1 MDRAPAS
8 RSALPFQL
16 VGVALF
22 LFIPVVLYLF
32 VRHPEPLGASL
43 VAGVALMLG
52 HRFLARPYFLR
63 ARETK
68 CIWCNRAG
76 APEGFAERIDVDS
89 PGGPVR
95 FAACAGHGERAR
107 RFFVWA
113 DRLRLPLRLGIGV
126 PLLLLLGALAATA
139 AGRLAPVREATELFR
154 LTIGLTVNLGA
165 LGPFVAAAPGTP
177 RAAFPLHNFSL
188 LGVAAILWIFRLVG
202 IWWIAAAGAYWLG
215 RLAG

>member
-1 MDRAPAS
+1 MARVPAA
-8 RSALPFQL
+8 RTALPFQL
-16 VGVALF
+16 FGVALF

-32 VRHPEPLGASL
+32 VRHPEPIAASL
-43 VAGVALMLG
+43 AAGVVLMLG
-52 HRFLARPYFLR
+52 HRLVARPYFLR

-68 CIWCNRAG
+68 CIWCNRGG
-76 APEGFAERIDVDS
+76 APEAFAERVEVDS
-89 PGGPVR
+89 SAGSVR
-95 FAACAGHGERAR
+95 FVACAGHGERAR

-126 PLLLLLGALAATA
+126 PLVLLLGTLAFAA
-139 AGRLAPVREATELFR
+139 AGRAAPVREATELFR
-154 LTIGLTVNLGA
+154 LAIGLTVNLGA
-165 LGPFVAAAPGTP
+165 LGPFVAAAPVTP

-215 RLAG
+215 RLSG